1 MKTVMLSCMKD
12 FACLAGACPDT
23 CCRDWEIALDEA
35 TLVRY
40 QTMPGE
46 LGERIRAEICDDDGA
61 CFQLRGGYCPFL
73 NEKGLCSIQL
83 AHGAEALSR
92 NCDYFPR
99 FVEEYGAT
107 REVSFSPACPEA
119 ARRLLQSDTLQ
130 LDTQEDGKPVTE
142 PNELDPALYMG
153 LRALRSRMLRLVTE
167 PRPLD
172 ERLAELMALAEAA
185 QKQLEKGKPE
195 KLLQLPLPKRIRKFS
210 PDEEALVQFCLGLI
224 ILRPDW
230 PQMLSLVPAEYTPE
244 AEEAAAKYLY
254 HHLFRYALKAVND
267 DVLLPRIRAGIW
279 GAVVL
284 RRLISAG
291 VDPVTAVYRYSREI
305 EHNEENFARMMALEL

>member
-1 MKTVMLSCMKD
+1 MKTVMISCMKD

-23 CCRDWEIALDEA
+23 CCRDWEIALDEQ
-35 TLVRY
+35 TLARY
-40 QTMPGE
+40 EAMPGE
-46 LGERIRAEICDDDGA
+46 LGEQIRAEIRDDDGA

-73 NEKGLCSIQL
+73 NEDGLCRIQL

-107 REVSFSPACPEA
+107 REVTFSPACPEA
-119 ARRLLQSDTLQ
+119 ARRLLHAEILE
-130 LDTQEDGKPVTE
+130 LDTQEDGIPVTE
-142 PNELDPALYMG
+142 PNELDPALYLG
-153 LRALRSRMLRLVTE
+153 LRALRSRMLRLVME

-185 QKQLEKGKPE
+185 QKQLDKGKPE
-195 KLLQLPLPKRIRKFS
+195 KLLQLPERKRIKAFQ
-210 PDEEALVQFCLGLI
+210 PDEGELVQFYAGLT

-230 PQMLSLVPAEYTPE
+230 PEMLRREPAAYTQQ
-244 AEEAAAKYLY
+244 AETAAARYLY

-267 DVLLPRIRAGIW
+267 YSLLPRVRAGVW
-279 GAVVL
+279 GAVL
-284 RRLISAG
+284 IRRLISAG

-305 EHNEENFARMMALEL
+305 EHNEENFARVMGR

>member
-1 MKTVMLSCMKD
+1 MKTVMISCMKE

-35 TLVRY
+35 TLARY
-40 QTMPGE
+40 QQMGGE
-46 LGERIRAEICDDDGA
+46 LGDQIRAEICDDDGA

-73 NEKGLCSIQL
+73 NEAGLCRIQL

-99 FVEEYGAT
+99 FVEEYGIT

-119 ARRLLQSDTLQ
+119 ARRLLEAASLSLNT
-130 LDTQEDGKPVTE
+130 EDDGLPVTE

-153 LRALRSRMLRLVTE
+153 LRALRSRMLQLSLE
-167 PRPLD
+167 PRPLT
-172 ERLAELMALAEAA
+172 ERLAELLALAEAA
-185 QKQLEKGKPE
+185 QKHLDKGQPE
-195 KLLQLPLPKRIRKFS
+195 KLFQLQLPKKIKPFS
-210 PDEEALVQFCLGLI
+210 PNEDEMAQFYAGLT
-224 ILRPDW
+224 ILRRDW
-230 PQMLSLVPAEYTPE
+230 PQMLAAAPAEYTQA
-244 AEEAAAKYLY
+244 AEEAAGKYLY

-267 DVLLPRIRAGIW
+267 DALLPRVRAGVW
-279 GAVVL
+279 GAVMI

-291 VDPVTAVYRYSREI
+291 LDPVTAVYRYSREI
-305 EHNEENFARMMALEL
+305 EHNEDNFAAVMAL